1 MMKQVRRSLC
11 LAAVAALP
19 FTVGAGVANAQSVS
33 AGQDRLY
40 VDSDSNLTGNDQF
53 LLDIR
58 AGSTDNNGDA
68 SGVRS
73 RTASSDIQDLQEV
86 RSDTRTVSNDEG
98 NNATSGRAILGID
111 DVGLD
116 NIDSDVDLVMIDE
129 NNDRNDAGMN
139 AGQLAGQ
146 RDDARDE
153 ERYADDAKF
162 VFGE

>member
-1 MMKQVRRSLC
+1 MMKHVRRSLC

-19 FTVGAGVANAQSVS
+19 FTVGAGVANAQSAS

-40 VDSDSNLTGNDQF
+40 VDTDSDLTGNDHF
-53 LLDIR
+53 LLDVR

-68 SGVRS
+68 SGLRS
-73 RTASSDIQDLQEV
+73 RTTSSDIQDVQEV

-98 NNATSGRAILGID
+98 NNSTSGRIILGID
-111 DVGLD
+111 DFSLD
-116 NIDSDVDLVMIDE
+116 NVDADVDVVMLDE
-129 NNDRNDAGMN
+129 NNDRNDAGTN

-146 RDDARDE
+146 RDDTTDE
-153 ERYADDAKF
+153 QRYADDAEF